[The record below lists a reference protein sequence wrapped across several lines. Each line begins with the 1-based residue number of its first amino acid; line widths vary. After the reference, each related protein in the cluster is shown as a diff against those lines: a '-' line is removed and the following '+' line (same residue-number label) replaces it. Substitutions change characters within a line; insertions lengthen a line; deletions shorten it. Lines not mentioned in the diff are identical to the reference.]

1 MYSLQV
7 CTCTSLLVNLTC
19 RLLCL
24 SHVFAVFDKD
34 HNGTIDFSEFLLA
47 IAADSPADLDS
58 HLNYV
63 FEMYERVIMLM
74 LSTVRSVQV

>member
-7 CTCTSLLVNLTC
+7 WALMPVRFAFTR
-19 RLLCL
+19 RLLRS

-34 HNGTIDFSEFLLA
+34 HNGTIDFPEFLLA
-47 IAADSPADLDS
+47 IAAGSPSDLDS

-63 FEMYERVIMLM
+63 FEM
-74 LSTVRSVQV
+74 

>member
-7 CTCTSLLVNLTC
+7 CALAPLRFAFIR
-19 RLLCL
+19 RLLCS

-34 HNGTIDFSEFLLA
+34 HNGTIDFPEFLLA
-47 IAADSPADLDS
+47 IAADSPGDLDS

-63 FEMYERVIMLM
+63 FEM
-74 LSTVRSVQV
+74 